1 MAQLH
6 ICTCVICGQ
15 QFMSKTSKATVCIDK
30 STCRVKASRARKKAQ
45 AEAEKM
51 MVTLE
56 QHALYEAV
64 CMKNGAVGS
73 SLSQMLKL
81 HGKDAFSLML
91 VTVAYMYQV
100 EA

>member
-1 MAQLH
+1 MA
-6 ICTCVICGQ
+6 
-15 QFMSKTSKATVCIDK
+15 KTPRAKVCAQK
-30 STCRVKASRARKKAQ
+30 STCRVKSSRAKKKAQ
-45 AEAEKM
+45 QEAEKM
-51 MVTLE
+51 MVTME

-73 SLSQMLKL
+73 ALSQMLKL
-81 HGKDAFSLML
+81 HGKEAFNLML